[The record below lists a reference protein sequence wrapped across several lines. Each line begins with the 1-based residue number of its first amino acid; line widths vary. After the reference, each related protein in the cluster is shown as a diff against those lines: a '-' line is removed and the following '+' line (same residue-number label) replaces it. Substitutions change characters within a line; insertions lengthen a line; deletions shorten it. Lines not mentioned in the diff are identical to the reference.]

1 MYVLVAIE
9 KKKLKIKHT
18 LYEILQYISI
28 APFEKTP
35 LYEIFSEEVFM
46 EMQNKNDNQLKIF

>member
-1 MYVLVAIE
+1 MLAIA

-35 LYEIFSEEVFM
+35 LHETFSEAVFK
-46 EMQNKNDNQLKIF
+46 EMQNKNGNQLKIF